1 MTKSRVEDGDELTFG
16 SRPPTAPTKKKELNS
31 PSTPYD
37 PDNSMV
43 NMGQVTADRRNDL
56 IGNAF

>member
-1 MTKSRVEDGDELTFG
+1 MTKSRVDDSEQTFG
-16 SRPPTAPTKKKELNS
+16 SRPPTAPTKQRELNS

-43 NMGQVTADRRNDL
+43 NMGQVTADRKNHL